1 MPRYFMGK
9 GRLFFANK
17 NATTG
22 LPGDFTWLGNVSKLT
37 LNTNQAEVE
46 HKESYTGLNL
56 TDKVISTG
64 QKADAA
70 FTIEEMTRTNL
81 TYFLFGTGTGIS
93 AASVTNEAV
102 VCKVNG
108 YVSLANIN
116 ISAFTSLTLGV
127 SPFTV
132 YVNGTDYT
140 INMGTGMI
148 FFPSNT
154 TIADNASLRANYS
167 FGAAERISA
176 FTGIQ
181 NPIYWLR
188 FDGLNQAEGNIPVV
202 IDIYSFRPKPV
213 GSMELLNEDFLKL
226 DITGMALYEDR
237 MPDNTS
243 DGRFFRIRQTLL

>member
-9 GRLFFANK
+9 GRLYFANK

-22 LPGDFTWLGNVSKLT
+22 LPGDFTWLGNVPKLT
-37 LNTNQAEVE
+37 LNTNQTEVE
-46 HKESYTGLNL
+46 HKESYSGLNL

-70 FTIEEMTRTNL
+70 FTVEEMTRTNL
-81 TYFLFGTGTGIS
+81 SYFLFGTGTGIN
-93 AASVTNEAV
+93 AASVSNEV
-102 VCKVNG
+102 VTAKVNG
-108 YVSLANIN
+108 FVPLANIN
-116 ISAFTSLTLGV
+116 ISTFTSLALGV
-127 SPFTV
+127 TPFTV

-140 INMGTGMI
+140 VNMGTGMI
-148 FFPSNT
+148 FFPPTT
-154 TIADNASLRANYS
+154 TIPDNASLRANYS

-176 FTGIQ
+176 FTGNQ
-181 NPIYWLR
+181 NPVYWLR

-202 IDIYSFRPKPV
+202 IDVYSFRPKPV

-226 DITGMALYEDR
+226 DITGMVLYEDR
-237 MPDNTS
+237 MPDTTS